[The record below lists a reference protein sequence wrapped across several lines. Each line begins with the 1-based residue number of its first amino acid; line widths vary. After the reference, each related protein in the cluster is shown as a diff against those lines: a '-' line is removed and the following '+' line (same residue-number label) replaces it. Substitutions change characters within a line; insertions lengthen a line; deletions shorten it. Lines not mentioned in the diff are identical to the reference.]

1 MKANILTKKN
11 MQYTKYFDNCLAVFQ
26 GGGCKAIAY
35 IGAYKEARKRGVI
48 FNEIAGTSAGSIIAA
63 LIAAGATPEYLEE
76 FIKSNLNTI
85 SHICP
90 KSDIKLSWLNRKINN
105 AIIKYGPK
113 LMETEF
119 PNYVVEYLE
128 NYTIKEFIKKKG
140 MYNIDVLYNLMDN
153 SLKSLLKLDHSAQF
167 KDLII
172 DLNVVAS
179 DTKDKQVMVWNKN
192 NCKNITVAEA
202 VCASCSIPIFF
213 TPYRDRYVDGGLL
226 SNLPNFVF
234 SKKPKY
240 TNRLCFCP
248 VSTINGASDSYYK
261 SLLATVTDGA
271 AKMQQNIVPGSHM
284 IKINTGSVQ
293 TTDFDSLTEALV
305 DKLISNGED
314 AVRQFLNKE
323 DRFNPFSK
331 HESNEIK
338 TEEELYTYI
347 STLSYQQVEE
357 VFVSNFS
364 TKWCWKLFP
373 TLLKWVENNAVITVY
388 SSNKERTKYEQ
399 ARIRLLKKL
408 QCAAYQVD
416 DIPAYVFFVKTNG
429 QWKGIIFSCSDNG
442 EFQQGIFYDHVIDGH
457 AIKTAMQKFG
467 DPPSE
472 QKQSSYKGIKLI
484 DDETIFGRL
493 GTLEVYESAHFQMR
507 HIDIKDIKFM
517 NNQIRLSKYRQ
528 INKLFSLYKTNEF
541 ANFENTAL
549 VFDDNVDS
557 LVCPIVVEEWDGE
570 YVIIEG
576 KTRAIYA
583 YHHGI
588 DCVKAVVV
596 SNVKVPLPC
605 DTQKPFKTVQQ
616 IIVTDSKKDA
626 PSQYESLYRHIEEC
640 LHPSETYLL

>member
-1 MKANILTKKN
+1 

-63 LIAAGATPEYLEE
+63 LIAAGATPEYLEK
-76 FIKSNLNTI
+76 FIKNNLNTI

-90 KSDIKLSWLNRKINN
+90 KSEVKLSWINRKINN
-105 AIIKYGPK
+105 AIIKWGPK
-113 LMETEF
+113 FTNTEF
-119 PNYVVEYLE
+119 PDSVVEYLE
-128 NYTIKEFIKKKG
+128 NYSLKEFINKKG
-140 MYNIDVLYNLMDN
+140 MYNIDVLYNLMEN
-153 SLKSLLKLDHSAQF
+153 SLKDLLKLDRSAQF

-179 DTKDKQVMVWNKN
+179 DIKDKQVVVWSKN

-213 TPYRDRYVDGGLL
+213 TPYRERYVDGGLL

-234 SKKPKY
+234 SQKPKY

-248 VSTINGASDSYYK
+248 VSTINGTNESYYK
-261 SLLATVTDGA
+261 SLLATITDGA
-271 AKMQQNIVPGSHM
+271 AKMQQNIVPGAHM
-284 IKINTGSVQ
+284 ITINTGSVQ
-293 TTDFDSLTEALV
+293 TTDFDSLTESLV
-305 DKLISNGED
+305 DELIANGED

-338 TEEELYTYI
+338 SEEELYTYI
-347 STLSYQQVEE
+347 STLSYQKVEE
-357 VFVSNFS
+357 VFVSNYS

-388 SSNKERTKYEQ
+388 SSSKVKDKYEL
-399 ARIRLLKKL
+399 ARIRLLQKL
-408 QCAAYQVD
+408 KCAAYPVE
-416 DIPAYVFFVKTNG
+416 DIPSYVFFVKTNG
-429 QWKGIIFSCSDNG
+429 QWKGVIFSCNDSG

-457 AIKTAMQKFG
+457 AIETAIQKFG
-467 DPPSE
+467 DPQSE
-472 QKQSSYKGIKLI
+472 RQLSSFKGIKLV
-484 DDETIFGRL
+484 DDETIFERL
-493 GTLEVYESAHFQMR
+493 GALDVYDSAHFRMD
-507 HIDIKDIKFM
+507 HINIKDIKFM

-528 INKLFSLYKTNEF
+528 INKLFSLYKINEF
-541 ANFENTAL
+541 ANFENTEL
-549 VFDDNVDS
+549 VFDDDETS
-557 LVCPIVVEEWDGE
+557 LVCPIVVEEWNGE

-576 KTRAIYA
+576 KTRVIYA
-583 YHHGI
+583 YHHGQ

-596 SNVKVPLPC
+596 SDVKKPLPY
-605 DTQKPFKTVQQ
+605 DLTKPFKTVQQ

-640 LHPSETYLL
+640 LHPSETYLP